1 MVWQPGTVRTT
12 EEGSD
17 PRNGPSG
24 IGFTF
29 ASSSVKGASMRKLDC
44 QCGHTVEGVN
54 DEELFQRGKQHVAE
68 VHPGENITDDQ
79 LRQLI
84 ATQAYDA

>member
-1 MVWQPGTVRTT
+1 V
-12 EEGSD
+12 
-17 PRNGPSG
+17 
-24 IGFTF
+24 
-29 ASSSVKGASMRKLDC
+29 RKLDC
-44 QCGHTVEGVN
+44 QCGQTVEGEN
-54 DEELFQRGKQHVAE
+54 DEELFRAGKQHITE

>member
-1 MVWQPGTVRTT
+1 MVR
-12 EEGSD
+12 
-17 PRNGPSG
+17 SG

-44 QCGHTVEGVN
+44 QCGHTVEGDN